1 MGRGSCERA
10 WKFSP
15 DSFFFSLKWKLRLW
29 SSAEGNK
36 VGEGVGGLR
45 KKFMRK
51 SLGEWE
57 RERTR
62 KYSWISR

>member
-15 DSFFFSLKWKLRLW
+15 DSFFFSLKWKLRPW

-51 SLGEWE
+51 SLG
-57 RERTR
+57 
-62 KYSWISR
+62 